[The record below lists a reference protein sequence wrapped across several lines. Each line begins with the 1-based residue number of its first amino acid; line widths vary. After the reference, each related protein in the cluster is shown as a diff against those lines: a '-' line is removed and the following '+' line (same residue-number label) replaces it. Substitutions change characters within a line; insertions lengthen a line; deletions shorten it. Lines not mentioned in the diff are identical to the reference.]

1 MADFDD
7 VRRLGT
13 RLPEVVEAASYRGSP
28 ALKVRTRPF
37 CRLWA
42 PSEHERDDVHDGQ
55 VLVVFCDPE
64 EKDALLDA
72 HESVLFSTPHYEGY
86 PALLVRLDDVATELL
101 AELLE
106 DSYRARAPRSLV
118 AALDDVTDAE

>member
-7 VRRLGT
+7 VRRLGM
-13 RLPEVVEAASYRGSP
+13 RLPEVVEAPSYRGSP

-42 PSEHERDDVHDGQ
+42 PSEHARDDVHDSQ
-55 VLVVFCDPE
+55 VLVVFCDPD
-64 EKDALLDA
+64 EKEALLDA
-72 HESVLFSTPHYEGY
+72 HQGVLFSTPHYAGY
-86 PALLVRLDDVATELL
+86 PALLVRLDDVDPELL

-106 DSYRARAPRSLV
+106 DSYRTRAPRALIRSLD
-118 AALDDVTDAE
+118 AAANAE